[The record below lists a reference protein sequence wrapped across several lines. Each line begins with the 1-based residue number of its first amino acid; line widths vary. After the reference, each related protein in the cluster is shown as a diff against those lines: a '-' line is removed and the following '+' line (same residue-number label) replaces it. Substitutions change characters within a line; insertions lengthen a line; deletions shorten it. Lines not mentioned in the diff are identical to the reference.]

1 MRQSDKYPIL
11 VEWSEE
17 DEEYVATTP
26 AFPYLSV
33 LEASEQEA
41 VREFRHVLGE
51 VLISLND
58 KGVEPPEPALAKAY
72 SGNLRLRL
80 PSSLHGSLAR
90 AAKTDGV
97 SLNTYILTRLAHA
110 VGKEQRTL
118 PA

>member
-1 MRQSDKYPIL
+1 MHQSDEYPIL

-33 LEASEQEA
+33 LEASEEEA
-41 VREFRHVLGE
+41 VRELRQVLGE
-51 VLISLND
+51 VLASQND
-58 KGVEPPEPALAKAY
+58 KGVEPPEPSLAKAY

-80 PSSLHGSLAR
+80 PISLHGSLVR
-90 AAKTDGV
+90 AAETDGV

-110 VGKEQRTL
+110 IGKEQRTL
-118 PA
+118 PG